1 MEDKKSILI
10 TAHSGSDGTPDNSME
25 FVNYALGT
33 AVDALEIDVRQ
44 AANGTLII
52 SHDETGEEA
61 VTLKE
66 VFDAVRGHEKRI
78 NCDLKEYGLE
88 EAVNELAVSCGLA
101 EGQILFSG
109 SVKPREERSGRPWE
123 AVEVFWNVEECISDI
138 YVCEAGGEREKITAE
153 MAKKL
158 AVEAARSGYSVI
170 NINEKYLNE
179 AVLETMRSHHMGIS
193 AWTVNEPDRI
203 SQLLELGV
211 HNITTRRPAEALKL
225 RGER

>member
-1 MEDKKSILI
+1 MEDKKSTLI

-25 FVNYALGT
+25 FENYALGT

-44 AANGTLII
+44 AADGTLII

-66 VFDAVRGHEKRI
+66 VFDAVRGHGKRI

-109 SVKPREERSGRPWE
+109 SGVKTAIFCKFRQEDVKLEER
-123 AVEVFWNVEECISDI
+123 FD
-138 YVCEAGGEREKITAE
+138 
-153 MAKKL
+153 
-158 AVEAARSGYSVI
+158 
-170 NINEKYLNE
+170 
-179 AVLETMRSHHMGIS
+179 GIS
-193 AWTVNEPDRI
+193 ADLYWAASEATCSIRNQYFTADKERRQCT
-203 SQLLELGV
+203 SLGV
-211 HNITTRRPAEALKL
+211 CDPFRFEELPQVKTDVYHFAGLVYGDFDGEILEKAASEGQGCSGCPVHAETC
-225 RGER
+225 GG

>member
-1 MEDKKSILI
+1 MEDKKSTLI

-44 AANGTLII
+44 AADGTLII
-52 SHDETGEEA
+52 SHDETG
-61 VTLKE
+61 
-66 VFDAVRGHEKRI
+66 
-78 NCDLKEYGLE
+78 E

-109 SVKPREERSGRPWE
+109 SVKLREERSGLPWE

>member
-1 MEDKKSILI
+1 MVDKKSTLI

-88 EAVNELAVSCGLA
+88 EAVNELAVSCGLT
-101 EGQILFSG
+101 
-109 SVKPREERSGRPWE
+109 VPPWE

>member
-1 MEDKKSILI
+1 MEDKKSTLI

-44 AANGTLII
+44 AADGTLII
-52 SHDETGEEA
+52 SHDETG
-61 VTLKE
+61 
-66 VFDAVRGHEKRI
+66 
-78 NCDLKEYGLE
+78 E

-153 MAKKL
+153 MARKL

-179 AVLETMRSHHMGIS
+179 AVLETIKSHHMGIS

-203 SQLLELGV
+203 SQLLKLGV

-225 RGER
+225 RGRDKN

>member
-1 MEDKKSILI
+1 MEDKKSTLI

-44 AANGTLII
+44 AADGTLII
-52 SHDETGEEA
+52 SHDETG
-61 VTLKE
+61 
-66 VFDAVRGHEKRI
+66 
-78 NCDLKEYGLE
+78 E

-109 SVKPREERSGRPWE
+109 SVKLREERSGLPWE

-153 MAKKL
+153 MARKL

-179 AVLETMRSHHMGIS
+179 AVLETIKSHHMGIS

-203 SQLLELGV
+203 SQRLKLGV

-225 RGER
+225 RGRDKN

>member
-1 MEDKKSILI
+1 MEDKKSTLI

-153 MAKKL
+153 MDG
-158 AVEAARSGYSVI
+158 R
-170 NINEKYLNE
+170 
-179 AVLETMRSHHMGIS
+179 
-193 AWTVNEPDRI
+193 
-203 SQLLELGV
+203 
-211 HNITTRRPAEALKL
+211 
-225 RGER
+225 